1 MLGTK
6 LAEDFMIK
14 VNRDFEVQVKVWGTR
29 KQKLENI
36 VQYKRYKRDLI
47 ICK

>member
-36 VQYKRYKRDLI
+36 V
-47 ICK
+47 